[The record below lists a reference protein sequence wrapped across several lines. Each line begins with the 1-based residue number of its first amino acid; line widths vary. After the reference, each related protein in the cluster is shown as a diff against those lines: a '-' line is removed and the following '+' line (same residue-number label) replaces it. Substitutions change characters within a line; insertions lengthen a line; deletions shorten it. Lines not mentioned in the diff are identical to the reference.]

1 MEKLELL
8 EILKLLEIFHLTD
21 KIQIR
26 LGHFSYA
33 GRPPLNRQR
42 LHSVLLVH
50 PFYLK
55 QKKITNKQTNK
66 QTNPIFQCQDFLK
79 ASRSPSKI
87 KDQRSKMQIV
97 LLASFIH
104 AHLIAGLIMLMS
116 TKLLHHR
123 IWLAFWGRAFQ
134 CHALPSIISLKIEW
148 FFVWGGR
155 GEGGGEGNK
164 CNCFYYPANTVYLSW
179 IISIL
184 GRPRMFSIIGDGRN
198 ELVAMATENR
208 KQGSVFVS

>member
-1 MEKLELL
+1 MRDVHRWTVSDSIPSCSFIRSIWNKRKL
-8 EILKLLEIFHLTD
+8 
-21 KIQIR
+21 Q
-26 LGHFSYA
+26 
-33 GRPPLNRQR
+33 
-42 LHSVLLVH
+42 
-50 PFYLK
+50 
-55 QKKITNKQTNK
+55 TNKQTNK
-66 QTNPIFQCQDFLK
+66 QTQFSNAKIFWKRRDRHQ
-79 ASRSPSKI
+79 RSKI